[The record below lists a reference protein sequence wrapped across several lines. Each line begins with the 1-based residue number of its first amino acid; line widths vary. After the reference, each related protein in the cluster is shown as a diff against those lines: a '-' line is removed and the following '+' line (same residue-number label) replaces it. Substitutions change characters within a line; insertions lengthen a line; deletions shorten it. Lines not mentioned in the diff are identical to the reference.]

1 MVEAKEL
8 TMTTDERTYR
18 RQTHLV
24 RAGLARTGFD
34 ETSEALFLNS
44 GYVYPTAAE
53 AEAAFSGDLQRYVYS
68 RYANPTLTMLEERL
82 ATIEGAEACRLTAS
96 GMAAVFASIACQV
109 GAGDRV
115 VASRA
120 LFGSSLYILNDLLP
134 RWGVQVDL
142 VDATDAAGWERALAT
157 PCKVVLIETP
167 SNPTLD
173 LIDLEHVVRLTVG
186 AGARLIVDNVFA
198 TPIYQ
203 RPIEVGA
210 HIVVYSTTKH
220 IDGQGRCLG
229 GAILADREFVTDVLT
244 PFLRHTGPAM
254 SPFNAWVNLK
264 GLDTLEL
271 RVDRQSRNAQRIAE
285 TLAAH
290 GAPVAAVAY
299 PGLPDHPQHDL
310 ARRQMEGFGSILA
323 FDVAGGKAAAFRCV
337 DALRLID
344 ISNNLGDTKSLICH
358 PATTT
363 HQRLKPEERA
373 RLGIGDGLLRLSVG
387 LEDVEDLIEDL
398 TAALAKA

>member
-1 MVEAKEL
+1 
-8 TMTTDERTYR
+8 MTTDDRTYR
-18 RQTHLV
+18 RQTNLV
-24 RAGLARTGFD
+24 RAGLARTGFE

-44 GYVYPTAAE
+44 GYVYSTAAE

-82 ATIEGAEACRLTAS
+82 AAIEGAEACRLTAS

-134 RWGVQVDL
+134 RWGVKVDL

-173 LIDLEHVVRLTVG
+173 LIDLKHVAELTAR
-186 AGARLIVDNVFA
+186 AGGRLIVDNVFA

-229 GAILADREFVTDVLT
+229 GAILSDREFAADVLT

-264 GLDTLEL
+264 GLDALEL
-271 RVDRQSRNAQRIAE
+271 RIDRQSRNAQRIAE

-290 GAPVAAVAY
+290 GAPIAAVAY
-299 PGLPDHPQHDL
+299 PGLPDHPQHEL
-310 ARRQMEGFGSILA
+310 ARRQMDGFGSILA
-323 FDVAGGKAAAFRCV
+323 FHVEGGKQAAFRCV

-398 TAALAKA
+398 TAALAKV

>member
-1 MVEAKEL
+1 
-8 TMTTDERTYR
+8 MTTDERTYR

>member
-1 MVEAKEL
+1 
-8 TMTTDERTYR
+8 MTTDDRTYR
-18 RQTHLV
+18 RQTNLV
-24 RAGLARTGFD
+24 RAGLARTGFE

-44 GYVYPTAAE
+44 GYVYSTAAE

-82 ATIEGAEACRLTAS
+82 AAIEGAEACRLTAS

-134 RWGVQVDL
+134 RWGVKVDL

-173 LIDLEHVVRLTVG
+173 LIDLKHVAELTAR
-186 AGARLIVDNVFA
+186 AGGRLIVDNVFA

-229 GAILADREFVTDVLT
+229 GAILSDREFAADVLT

-264 GLDTLEL
+264 GLDALEL
-271 RVDRQSRNAQRIAE
+271 RIDRQSRNAQRIAE

-290 GAPVAAVAY
+290 GAPIAAVAY
-299 PGLPDHPQHDL
+299 PGLPDHPQHEL
-310 ARRQMEGFGSILA
+310 ARRQMDGFGSILA
-323 FDVAGGKAAAFRCV
+323 FDVEGGKQAAFRCV

-398 TAALAKA
+398 TAALAKV